1 MILILPQV
9 ISHCIISCLTLQLTS
24 SQEREREKKRN
35 QYSIFVKPTV
45 RNPIQK
51 KEKKL
56 IEIGQAQST
65 KKKDN

>member
-1 MILILPQV
+1 M
-9 ISHCIISCLTLQLTS
+9 TS

-51 KEKKL
+51 KEKKS

-65 KKKDN
+65 KKKTTNGQQSSTQTNI